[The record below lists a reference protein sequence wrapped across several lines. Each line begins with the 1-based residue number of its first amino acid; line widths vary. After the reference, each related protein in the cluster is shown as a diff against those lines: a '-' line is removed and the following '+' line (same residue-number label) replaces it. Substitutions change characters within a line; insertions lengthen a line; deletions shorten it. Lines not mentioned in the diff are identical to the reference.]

1 VENHLLPERGL
12 VIAAQT
18 ADVYALLN
26 SSPDGLSRAEA
37 AERLVAFGPNVV
49 ARYVPY
55 PVWKIALDQVASPII
70 YVLLVAAGITF
81 ALKDYSDAGIIMAV
95 VIINALIGFVQELK
109 ATRAMEA
116 LRELATTTAQVRRGG
131 VTQTVPGEELAPGD
145 VALLEAGMRI
155 PADMRLVRSL
165 DLLVDESQ
173 LTGESLPVHKQIGPL
188 PETRSIPAD
197 IDNMAFAGSMVLEGR
212 AEGVVYATGS
222 RSELGQIAQAVA
234 EVGHAETPLQLRLKQ
249 SANLLALGMVALT
262 VITMGIGLLRGMP
275 LLEIFL
281 AAVALAVSVMP
292 EGLPV
297 VVTVVLSLGVRQMAA
312 RHVLVRKLAAA
323 ESMGAVDVICTDKT
337 GTITLN
343 HMTVQMVVWG
353 PYQIEVRPEAPLSC
367 PEVMIRPDVACPASE
382 DEGLSSLHEV
392 LKLAVLC
399 NNAEYQVSEKGEIA
413 RSGSPTEVA
422 LLEAAAIIAPDLLH
436 LRDAEPPT
444 SEVPFNSARK
454 FMATLQPE
462 GDRPPAMYV
471 KGAPEV
477 IVPLCTRQWSPTTGE
492 AEPLDRERWGEIV
505 RGMAHEGQRVI
516 AVARREWQGEAI
528 QPHDVADLT
537 LYGLL
542 GMSDPPRPEAAP
554 AIQGCRKS
562 GIRVII
568 ITGDHPATGA
578 AIARQVGLLDHH
590 RRDHLDARAADIVSG
605 EELAAMENEQLTAE
619 LDGISV
625 FARVTPRDKLR
636 VVEQL
641 QGQGHIVAVTGDGVN
656 DAPAL
661 RRADIGVAMG
671 KGGTEA
677 AREAADVVLLDDSF
691 ASIYEAVKVGRY
703 LFESLRRVVFFLLSS
718 GAGETVA
725 ILGALAIGLPLP
737 FTAAQILWINLVTN
751 GLQDVALAFEPG
763 EDFVVRR
770 APRGPHTKLFDRIV
784 VFYTALVGW
793 LFGLGSLWVFHL
805 YWTDAQHLALAQ
817 TAATTTMVMFQIFH
831 ALNCRS
837 LVTSIFRMP
846 PFSNPWAVG
855 AFAIGT
861 VAQLLFVY
869 WAPLQGLFRTVPL
882 SLADWGLIIGLA
894 LAGVLIMELGKMF
907 VRRKRWHLG

>member
-1 VENHLLPERGL
+1 MENHLLPERGL

-26 SSPDGLSRAEA
+26 SSPEGLSRAEA

-49 ARYVPY
+49 ARYIPY
-55 PVWKIALDQVASPII
+55 PVWKIALDQIASPII

-116 LRELATTTAQVRRGG
+116 LRELATTTAQVRRSG

-188 PETRSIPAD
+188 PETRSIPAE

-234 EVGHAETPLQLRLKQ
+234 EVEHAETPLQLRLKQ
-249 SANLLALGMVALT
+249 SANLLALGMFALT

-275 LLEIFL
+275 VLEIFL

-297 VVTVVLSLGVRQMAA
+297 VVTVVLSVGVRQMAA

-323 ESMGAVDVICTDKT
+323 ETMGAVDVICTDKT

-353 PYQIEVRPEAPLSC
+353 PYQIQVRPEAPLSC
-367 PEVMIRPDVACPASE
+367 PEVTIRPDVACPASE
-382 DEGLSSLHEV
+382 EEGLASLHEV

-399 NNAEYQVSEKGEIA
+399 NNAEYQVSEKGEIT

-422 LLEAAAIIAPDLLH
+422 LLEAAATIAPDLLH
-436 LRDAEPPT
+436 FRDAEPPS

-454 FMATLQPE
+454 FMATLQPQGE
-462 GDRPPAMYV
+462 GLPAMYV

-477 IVPLCTRQWSPTTGE
+477 VVPLCTRQWSPGTGE
-492 AEPLDRERWGEIV
+492 AEALDRERWVEIV
-505 RGMAHEGQRVI
+505 RGMAREGQRVI
-516 AVARREWQGEAI
+516 AVACREWQGEAI

-537 LYGLL
+537 LYGLI
-542 GMSDPPRPEAAP
+542 GMTDPPRPEAAP

-562 GIRVII
+562 GIRVIMV
-568 ITGDHPATGA
+568 TGDHPATGA

-605 EELAAMENEQLTAE
+605 EELAAMDNEQLTAE

-770 APRGPHTKLFDRIV
+770 APRGPHTRLFDRIV
-784 VFYTALVGW
+784 IFYTALVGW
-793 LFGLGSLWVFHL
+793 LFGLGSLWVFRL
-805 YWTDAQHLALAQ
+805 YWSDSAHLALAQ
-817 TAATTTMVMFQIFH
+817 TAATTAMVMFQIFH
-831 ALNCRS
+831 ALSCRS

-855 AFAIGT
+855 AFIAGT
-861 VAQLLFVY
+861 GAQLLFVY

-882 SLADWGLIIGLA
+882 GLADWGIIIGLA

-907 VRRKRWHLG
+907 VRRRRWHLG

>member
-1 VENHLLPERGL
+1 MESHLLPARAL
-12 VIAAQT
+12 VIAAEST
-18 ADVYALLN
+18 DVYTLLN
-26 SSPDGLSRAEA
+26 SSPEGLTRAEA

-55 PVWKIALDQVASPII
+55 SLWKIALDQIASPII

-81 ALKDYSDAGIIMAV
+81 ALNDYTDAGIILAV
-95 VIINALIGFVQELK
+95 VVINAIIGFVQELK

-116 LRELATTTAQVRRGG
+116 LRELATTTAQVRRAGT
-131 VTQTVPGEELAPGD
+131 TQTVPGDQLVPGD
-145 VALLEAGMRI
+145 VALLEAGMRV

-173 LTGESLPVHKQIGPL
+173 LTGESLPVHKKIEPL
-188 PETRSIPAD
+188 PETRIIPAD

-212 AEGVVYATGS
+212 AEGLVYATGS

-234 EVGHAETPLQLRLKQ
+234 EVGQADTPLQRRLKK
-249 SANLLALGMVALT
+249 SANLLAVAMVVLAL
-262 VITMGIGLLRGMP
+262 ITMGIGLLRGMP

-297 VVTVVLSLGVRQMAA
+297 VVTVVLSLGVRQMAR

-343 HMTVQMVVWG
+343 HMTVQMIVWG

-367 PEVMIRPDVACPASE
+367 PEVKVAPGLTCPENE
-382 DEGLSSLHEV
+382 DEVLPSLREV

-399 NNAEYQVSEKGEIA
+399 NNADYQVTEKGEIS

-422 LLEAAAIIAPDLLH
+422 LLEVAAVIAPDLLH
-436 LRDAEPPT
+436 RRETEPPT

-454 FMATLQPE
+454 FMATVQPKSD
-462 GDRPPAMYV
+462 GSAAMYV

-477 IVPLCTRQWSPTTGE
+477 ILPLCTRQWSPISGE
-492 AEPLDRERWGEIV
+492 TEPLETERWDEVVRAMARHGERI
-505 RGMAHEGQRVI
+505 I
-516 AVARREWQGEAI
+516 AVARREWGGQAI
-528 QPHDVADLT
+528 QAPDVADLT
-537 LYGLL
+537 LYGML
-542 GMSDPPRPEAAP
+542 GMTDPPRPEAAP

-562 GIRVII
+562 GIRVIMV
-568 ITGDHPATGA
+568 TGDHPATGA
-578 AIARQVGLLDHH
+578 AIARQVGLLDRKHG
-590 RRDHLDARAADIVSG
+590 DGTDAGAADIISG
-605 EELAAMENEQLTAE
+605 QELAAMDNPQLLTR
-619 LDGISV
+619 LDEVKV

-641 QGQGHIVAVTGDGVN
+641 QGQGHVVAVTGDGVN

-661 RRADIGVAMG
+661 RKADIGVAMG

-770 APRGPHTKLFDRIV
+770 SPRGSHTKLFDRIV

-793 LFGLGSLWVFHL
+793 LFGLGSLWVFRL
-805 YWTDAQHLALAQ
+805 YWSGPDDLALAQ
-817 TAATTTMVMFQIFH
+817 TAATTTMVMFQVFH
-831 ALNCRS
+831 ALSCRS
-837 LVTSIFRMP
+837 LVTSIFKIP

-855 AFAIGT
+855 AFVVATG
-861 VAQLLFVY
+861 AQLLFVY
-869 WAPLQGLFRTVPL
+869 WSPLQDLFNTVPL
-882 SLADWGLIIGLA
+882 GTSDWGAIIGLA
-894 LAGVLIMELGKMF
+894 LSGVLAMEVGKLF